1 VRAIES
7 KTKFHR
13 HIEARY
19 PLREFYPGEVVNGR
33 IGLRYQSDDGFK
45 PTLIRNSE
53 RCIDAQTKL
62 GQTNNVGYI
71 QVFKLFIVWDV
82 EKDGLDTL
90 ATCHLVPID
99 YHGFWKGFEREF
111 ASY

>member
-1 VRAIES
+1 M
-7 KTKFHR
+7 
-13 HIEARY
+13 
-19 PLREFYPGEVVNGR
+19 NGR